1 MTIDS
6 LQGKG
11 TLVRLR
17 LPVLP
22 TEGAIPP
29 ALYEERSSTLR

>member
-6 LQGKG
+6 RNGTG

-22 TEGAIPP
+22 G
-29 ALYEERSSTLR
+29 ALYDERSSTRR